1 MARSHPIQS
10 CPETQG
16 VPSRVSSGLES
27 KGADLRWGPGKEVT
41 EVPGRARIP
50 FQTEAEVVFPES
62 SGPPSGP
69 RALHKAVSLETLAAR
84 CLGGL
89 KLSTSL

>member
-16 VPSRVSSGLES
+16 IPSRVSSGLES

-50 FQTEAEVVFPES
+50 FQREAEVGS
-62 SGPPSGP
+62 HSWCPPSPQGHPQGP
-69 RALHKAVSLETLAAR
+69 ELFTRLFPWKPWLPDASEA
-84 CLGGL
+84 
-89 KLSTSL
+89 